1 MPRQS
6 MLNDRGESSCFP
18 PEYPRHR
25 PRRLLELYISMEAS
39 MTRPARYLLGTIVV
53 GILVLVLCGLALRR
67 PVNENPFD
75 QPAAAP
81 PNP

>member
-1 MPRQS
+1 
-6 MLNDRGESSCFP
+6 
-18 PEYPRHR
+18 
-25 PRRLLELYISMEAS
+25 

-67 PVNENPFD
+67 PVSTNPFD
-75 QPAAAP
+75 EPAAAS

>member
-1 MPRQS
+1 
-6 MLNDRGESSCFP
+6 ML
-18 PEYPRHR
+18 
-25 PRRLLELYISMEAS
+25 MEAS

-81 PNP
+81 SNP

>member
-1 MPRQS
+1 
-6 MLNDRGESSCFP
+6 
-18 PEYPRHR
+18 
-25 PRRLLELYISMEAS
+25 